1 MAYGRG
7 VRRNGMRADSRRRNG
22 GSGSLGPQDVSPGG
36 GRLHSGKK
44 SKRPTWA
51 SAVRRW
57 GDRAGAP
64 RRFLPRASRL
74 WAGERSRDHPVH
86 DREDASPDGRWQQGP
101 RLDHCPEGGV
111 GCLRVVNFVVNSR
124 GNGFLHGKCSDS
136 HRIANPPSSVR
147 LRPEPLLLKP
157 LRCADNS
164 GLRRGFLLRWDQ
176 RMSSVNCRIVRVAS
190 VPHGLRYRLGL
201 KA

>member
-7 VRRNGMRADSRRRNG
+7 VRRNGTRADSRRRNG
-22 GSGSLGPQDVSPGG
+22 GSGSLGPQDVSPGR
-36 GRLHSGKK
+36 GRLHFGKK
-44 SKRPTWA
+44 SKGPTWA

-86 DREDASPDGRWQQGP
+86 DREDASPDGRWQPGP
-101 RLDHCPEGGV
+101 RLDHCHEGRV
-111 GCLRVVNFVVNSR
+111 GRLRVVNFVVNAR
-124 GNGFLHGKCSDS
+124 GNGLLHGKCRDRQ
-136 HRIANPPSSVR
+136 RIANPPSSVR

-164 GLRRGFLLRWDQ
+164 GLRRGFLLRGDQ
-176 RMSSVNCRIVRVAS
+176 RMSTVNCRIVRAAPEKGDS
-190 VPHGLRYRLGL
+190 HQIFPNLR
-201 KA
+201 